1 MGLEMGTV
9 FVLGV
14 TVVFAPWMSPHES
27 DMAISPPLPL
37 LLNIP
42 PPSELKPPRCE
53 SESRCR
59 SVSSRL
65 RLASPCACGV
75 RLEVAR

>member
-1 MGLEMGTV
+1 MGTV

-14 TVVFAPWMSPHES
+14 TVVFALWMSPHES

-53 SESRCR
+53 SRCR

-65 RLASPCACGV
+65 RLASPWACGV
-75 RLEVAR
+75 GLEVAR